1 MTTFK
6 IALIPV
12 ILTLGLLATTT
23 SFAKATLIADEHT
36 QITAINGDAVN
47 QGLLQQHNHKFELH
61 AGRHVIT
68 ARYDRLYN
76 IGHDNH
82 DFVRSQNITID
93 TNLADNQTYTLSMN
107 APEHYQDAK
116 EYAKAP
122 TLSLSNNGKTIAQ
135 KSANIQQTGILSN
148 IGKLFGGSGVDENQ
162 QVVASLPT
170 HTQNAPN
177 TSAKQNQSTLDE
189 FMALWLK
196 ASPSEREKIR
206 EWIK

>member
-6 IALIPV
+6 IALTPV

-135 KSANIQQTGILSN
+135 KVLTLNKQGCYQISVNYLA
-148 IGKLFGGSGVDENQ
+148 
-162 QVVASLPT
+162 VVALMKISKWSQVCPLTPKTHPIHLP
-170 HTQNAPN
+170 N
-177 TSAKQNQSTLDE
+177 KI
-189 FMALWLK
+189 K
-196 ASPSEREKIR
+196 AH
-206 EWIK
+206 